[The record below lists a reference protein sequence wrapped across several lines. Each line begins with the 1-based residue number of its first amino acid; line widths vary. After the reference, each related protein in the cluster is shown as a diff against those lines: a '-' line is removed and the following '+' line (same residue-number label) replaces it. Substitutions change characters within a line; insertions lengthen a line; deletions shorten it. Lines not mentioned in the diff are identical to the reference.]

1 VKKTPFGEFF
11 LLTNDSCSYI
21 HGTTERKIMSKY
33 RGLWF
38 FYDDDISIY
47 WNRGNT
53 FNVYQDQKEV
63 NCFTVME
70 SMTPKQA
77 EQNADEWLADVL
89 QEEKLRHADVFIE
102 F

>member
-1 VKKTPFGEFF
+1 
-11 LLTNDSCSYI
+11 
-21 HGTTERKIMSKY
+21 MSKY
-33 RGLWF
+33 SGLWF
-38 FYDDDISIY
+38 FSDDDISIY

-70 SMTPKQA
+70 TMTPEQA

-89 QEEKLRHADVFIE
+89 QEEKLRHADAF
-102 F
+102 

>member
-1 VKKTPFGEFF
+1 
-11 LLTNDSCSYI
+11 
-21 HGTTERKIMSKY
+21 MSKY
-33 RGLWF
+33 NGLWF

-77 EQNADEWLADVL
+77 EQNADEWLAEQL
-89 QEEKLRHADVFIE
+89 EEEKLRHADDFEEDINHEVVNGRDCDGTPF
-102 F
+102 